1 MVYTILL
8 AAGNHS
14 RTGKIHKIFYKIKGK
29 PLISYTISAFEKN
42 KNINKL
48 IVVGKKKDFEKFS
61 SVIKENN
68 FKKVIDLV
76 EGGNNRQESLLNGK
90 EFLKNNFDIKKD
102 DIILTHNGC
111 NPLVSGK
118 EINEVVR
125 EAQNNGAAIVAHKDR
140 DTIKKVDQDNFITK
154 TIPRE
159 KVYLAQTPQAMKF
172 SVMEKALQ
180 NAKEKNFK
188 GTDSSSLVEKAGLK
202 VKVVDANIQN
212 IKVTYPEDLEI
223 IKSYINHE
231 GFKES

>member
-48 IVVGKKKDFEKFS
+48 IVVGKKEDFEKFS
-61 SVIKENN
+61 SVFIE
-68 FKKVIDLV
+68 
-76 EGGNNRQESLLNGK
+76 
-90 EFLKNNFDIKKD
+90 NNFDIKKD

-140 DTIKKVDQDNFITK
+140 DTIKKVDQDNFNNK

-159 KVYLAQTPQAMKF
+159 KVYLAQTPQTMKF

-202 VKVVDANIQN
+202 VKVVD
-212 IKVTYPEDLEI
+212 
-223 IKSYINHE
+223 
-231 GFKES
+231 